1 MRTSLFVALVFSV
14 FFRPSDGGGGQEC
27 APCRAGGLKIR
38 LAELDGAD
46 GP

>member
-38 LAELDGAD
+38 MAERDGAD
-46 GP
+46 RP

>member
-14 FFRPSDGGGGQEC
+14 FFRPSDGGGGQEG

-38 LAELDGAD
+38 MADRDGVD